1 MPNALSRAAAIYFAA
16 ALLTFPPSPAEAQGD
31 KQYSQPDAGH
41 LIYAVGTIR
50 IGMRF
55 SFPYHRT
62 HTPDGAPVDDW
73 NGSIRPSVGGA
84 LTLKVK
90 NPDFQGFETGHVVI
104 RRLPPGRYAVTDFE
118 FAGAGA
124 GTQTEWKSSV
134 PFALEFTIEA
144 GKATYIG
151 SFMRSPTPNEQL
163 RAELGYA
170 GYFLI
175 ADRSERDLPI
185 AAARLP
191 QGIEITRQVTDVEK
205 FGSNVLRSRSLEP
218 APATP

>member
-1 MPNALSRAAAIYFAA
+1 MIRFAAITFSLALVAFAPAPA
-16 ALLTFPPSPAEAQGD
+16 ASQAD
-31 KQYSQPDAGH
+31 KPYTQPDAGH

-62 HTPDGAPVDDW
+62 HTADGAPVNDW
-73 NGSIRPSVGGA
+73 NGRIRPTVGGA
-84 LTLKVK
+84 IRLKVQ
-90 NPDFQGFETGHVVI
+90 NPDFEGFETGHVVI

-124 GTQTEWKSSV
+124 GVQAEWKSSV
-134 PFALEFTIEA
+134 PFALEFTIEP

-151 SFMRSPTPNEQL
+151 SFMRSPTPNDQL

-185 AAARLP
+185 AAVRLP
-191 QGIEITRQVTDVEK
+191 QGVEISRQVTDVEK
-205 FGSNVLRSRSLEP
+205 FGSKVLRSRSLEP

>member
-1 MPNALSRAAAIYFAA
+1 
-16 ALLTFPPSPAEAQGD
+16 
-31 KQYSQPDAGH
+31 
-41 LIYAVGTIR
+41 
-50 IGMRF
+50 MRF

-62 HTPDGAPVDDW
+62 HTPD
-73 NGSIRPSVGGA
+73 
-84 LTLKVK
+84 
-90 NPDFQGFETGHVVI
+90 FEGFETGHVVI
-104 RRLPPGRYAVTDFE
+104 RRIPPGRYAVTDFQ

-124 GTQTEWKSSV
+124 GVQAEWKSSV
-134 PFALEFTIEA
+134 PFALEFTIEP

-191 QGIEITRQVTDVEK
+191 QGVEVTRQVTDVEK
-205 FGSNVLRSRSLEP
+205 FRSKVLRSRSLETASAHRP
-218 APATP
+218 GRAVEAARD